1 MSMNEIE
8 ETVKRLSSFKGVKGL
23 FVINQD
29 GIPIRYTFE
38 PELVTHYAAL
48 VHQLVQQART
58 IVRELDSTDDLVT
71 LRVRSKNHELVIAPE
86 KEYTMC
92 VIHVPDVTHD

>member
-1 MSMNEIE
+1 MSTEIE
-8 ETVKRLSSFKGVKGL
+8 ETVKKLSSFKGVKGL

-38 PELVTHYAAL
+38 PDLVTHYAAL
-48 VHQLVQQART
+48 VHQLVHQSRS
-58 IVRELDSTDDLVT
+58 IVRDLDPTDDMVT
-71 LRVRSKNHELVIAPE
+71 IRVRSKNHELIIAPE

-92 VIHVPDVTHD
+92 VIQMPDVSYD

>member
-1 MSMNEIE
+1 MSTEIE
-8 ETVKRLSSFKGVKGL
+8 ETVKRLSAMKGVKGL

-38 PELVTHYAAL
+38 PEHVTHYAAL
-48 VHQLVQQART
+48 VHQLVNQARA

-71 LRVRSKNHELVIAPE
+71 LRVRSKNHELIIAPE
-86 KEYTMC
+86 KEYCMC
-92 VIHVPDVTHD
+92 VIHMPDVTHD